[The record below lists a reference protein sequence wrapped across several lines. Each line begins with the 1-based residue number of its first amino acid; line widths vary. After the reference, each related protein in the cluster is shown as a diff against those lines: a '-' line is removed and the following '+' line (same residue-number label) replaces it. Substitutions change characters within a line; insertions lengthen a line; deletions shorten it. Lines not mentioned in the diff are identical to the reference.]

1 MHMRAQDFALTK
13 ILRLEQLIF
22 MHFIVLDAFLFILSG
37 KIISK
42 FENGF
47 QEHGDTS

>member
-1 MHMRAQDFALTK
+1 MHMMAQDFVVTMN
-13 ILRLEQLIF
+13 LRLEQFIF
-22 MHFIVLDAFLFILSG
+22 MHLIVLDAFLFVLSG